1 MSRQYQKNK
10 HKKNEKR
17 TKADPRFTAEQPMVV
32 DDAYMPQEGDSVM
45 STSHPGYGVG
55 KVTSVVDK
63 ISSAVVYWPSPN
75 QTTVQGF
82 HVLVKKETD
91 VVAVDTDAANQQIVM
106 SDSTT
111 VDSREHEK
119 AVRGRRGRSKAE
131 NTSMREDQ
139 YAFLSG
145 SRVLHAHHK
154 AFGSGRIVGR
164 KKHGLNEYRWDVRW
178 NDGRTRAHG
187 ADYLV
192 RLSGGPGRPTTKEV
206 KQTKP
211 SNPNRAWREHKLK
224 NRYGG
229 VRDAVFCSECEVVL
243 PGGGYGSPDDP
254 RRWCHDCFQAKKRGS
269 VRHANCDSL
278 REIPP
283 ETNVRTKRATAKQM
297 RVIAELS
304 CQKAVNTTADISS
317 LSVERAS
324 VIINSWQG
332 LPDAAVTLATGL
344 YTISPVQKKV
354 IVDLKKRVRADP
366 ISISDPI
373 MSTYSA
379 ASASQLI
386 KELQQALDGHSD
398 VY

>member
-1 MSRQYQKNK
+1 MSKQYQKNK
-10 HKKNEKR
+10 HKKNKKR
-17 TKADPRFTAEQPMVV
+17 TKADPRFTAEQPVAV
-32 DDAYMPQEGDSVM
+32 DDDYMPQEGDSVV
-45 STSHPGYGVG
+45 SASKPGYGVG

-82 HVLVKKETD
+82 HVLVKKKTD
-91 VVAVDTDAANQQIVM
+91 VVAVDIVI
-106 SDSTT
+106 SDGTT
-111 VDSREHEK
+111 ADSCEHEK

-192 RLSGGPGRPTTKEV
+192 RLSGGSDGPTTKMV
-206 KQTKP
+206 KQTKH

-224 NRYGG
+224 NQYGG
-229 VRDAVFCSECEVVL
+229 VRGSVFCSECEVIL

-254 RRWCHDCFQAKKRGS
+254 RRWCHDCFRAKKRGG
-269 VRHANCDSL
+269 VKHANCDSL
-278 REIPP
+278 RKIPP
-283 ETNVRTKRATAKQM
+283 ETNVRAERATAKQM

-304 CQKAVNTTADISS
+304 CQKAVNTKADISS
-317 LSVERAS
+317 LSLKSAS
-324 VIINSWQG
+324 MIINSWQG
-332 LPDAAVTLATGL
+332 LPDITVTFSTGL

-354 IVDLKKRVRADP
+354 IVDLKKRVGADS
-366 ISISDPI
+366 ISISDPA

-379 ASASQLI
+379 VSASQLI
-386 KELQQALDGHSD
+386 KELQQALDEA
-398 VY
+398 